1 MLTSCTCASNTFNVM
16 RLVHLNVNQRHLPRK
31 RSKDEE
37 GRGKRTEAGEGYSC
51 FRLSHNNFQ
60 AVERKKGVVRCET
73 KTNMGVEGGV
83 VTLAWWLFSSLAARE
98 KRERRRRTRIEN
110 DRCFR
115 AVFDGSL
122 YARKINRIYIL
133 YIHMYI
139 YIESSIT
146 GIRDWITLE
155 IERRR
160 VFKNIL

>member
-1 MLTSCTCASNTFNVM
+1 MY
-16 RLVHLNVNQRHLPRK
+16 QRHLPRK
-31 RSKDEE
+31 KLKDEE
-37 GRGKRTEAGEGYSC
+37 GREKRTEAGEGYSC

-73 KTNMGVEGGV
+73 KTNIGVEGGV

-115 AVFDGSL
+115 AVFDDFL

-139 YIESSIT
+139 YRIVDYRNTGLNYTRNRASTRIQKHFIENGRLFSCQ
-146 GIRDWITLE
+146 L
-155 IERRR
+155 
-160 VFKNIL
+160 